1 MFGLQQTGLP
11 NNSGFGFGGNN
22 NSLGADAGL
31 GLSNGMN
38 AGFGVGNVDPAQ
50 QMLGQVTAQMT
61 QMMQALLGML
71 SQNQGLAASG
81 GNFGG
86 SDGSSAASGVSDFL
100 GGSSAAGSAGTVS
113 GGASGDSGSQAVDI
127 AKKYLGQKS
136 GGISD
141 LKGFTRTGQAD
152 NNCAEFVAACLSSAG
167 TYQKKPGDASVRTL
181 KQNLINDGWKKVSKD
196 QSKPGDVAIFNGTQH
211 IELVAEAGGKQLIGS
226 NNKGGSNVQSVN
238 MGPGNWGSVEY
249 YSKG

>member
-1 MFGLQQTGLP
+1 MFGLQQTGLT

-22 NSLGADAGL
+22 SLGGNAGL
-31 GLSNGMN
+31 GMPNGVN
-38 AGFGVGNVDPAQ
+38 SGFGVGNVDPTQ

-61 QMMQALLGML
+61 QMMQTLLSLL
-71 SQNQGLAASG
+71 SQNQGLTSG
-81 GNFGG
+81 SGNFGG
-86 SDGSSAASGVSDFL
+86 SEGTGAASGVNDFL
-100 GGSSAAGSAGTVS
+100 GGSSSAGAVS
-113 GGASGDSGSQAVDI
+113 GGAAGNSGSQAVDI

-141 LKGFTRTGQAD
+141 LNGFTRTGQAD
-152 NNCAEFVAACLSSAG
+152 NNCAEFVAACLQSAG
-167 TYQKKPGDASVRTL
+167 TYKKKPGDASVRTL
-181 KQNLINDGWKKVSKD
+181 KQNLINDGWKKVSKE

-249 YSKG
+249 YAK

>member
-1 MFGLQQTGLP
+1 MFGLQQTGFA
-11 NNSGFGFGGNN
+11 NTNGFGYGSQN
-22 NSLGADAGL
+22 LGADAGL
-31 GLSNGMN
+31 GLSNGLN
-38 AGFGVGNVDPAQ
+38 AGMNLGGVDPTQ
-50 QMLGQVTAQMT
+50 QMLGQMTTQMT
-61 QMMQALLGML
+61 QLMQALMAML
-71 SQNQGLAASG
+71 SQNQGLASAG
-81 GNFGG
+81 GSFGG
-86 SDGSSAASGVSDFL
+86 GDGTGAASGLSDFL
-100 GGSSAAGSAGTVS
+100 GGSSATGGVS
-113 GGASGDSGSQAVDI
+113 GGIAGESGSKAVDI

-136 GGISD
+136 GSISD
-141 LKGFTRTGQAD
+141 LNGFTRTGQAD

-181 KQNLINDGWKKVSKD
+181 KQNLINDGWKKVSKE